1 MAVIKRK
8 KARLTCQCG
17 VPYTLNAVA
26 DLPTR
31 CINERCH
38 AALIMSA
45 NELKEYQRS
54 LRALVEALEHGRD
67 YRQAMETA
75 KNVSSRVKSPYTLD
89 VVEIPTPVTGFWQ
102 D

>member
-26 DLPTR
+26 NLPTR
-31 CINERCH
+31 CVNERCF
-38 AALIMSA
+38 ATLIMGVE
-45 NELKEYQRS
+45 ELKEYQRS
-54 LRALVEALEHGRD
+54 LRALVEALEQGRD

-75 KNVSSRVKSPYTLD
+75 KKVSSRVKSPYSLD